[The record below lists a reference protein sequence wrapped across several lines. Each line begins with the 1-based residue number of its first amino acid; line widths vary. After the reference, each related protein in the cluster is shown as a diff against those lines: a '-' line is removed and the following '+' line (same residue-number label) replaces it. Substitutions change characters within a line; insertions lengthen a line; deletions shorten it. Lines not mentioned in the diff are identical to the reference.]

1 MRTLISI
8 SGGGSFAKL
17 ARDHHDGLL
26 EGEIHI
32 VADRPGS
39 AFADHLIEKRG
50 NADYFEQFLA
60 LADTYDVIMLT
71 SNWILP
77 EFVVDALAGRLLNQ
91 HPSLLPAF
99 PGLNIW
105 DEIAA
110 SGVRFSGSTIHFVS
124 AGVDEGPI
132 LCQTAFP
139 VPPKTTGDELC
150 RLHWVAARPAF
161 VQALRWMQQGRVTL
175 DPTIGEVVIDGA
187 VFAPGSVSPNLEFDP
202 SRLPLQV
209 S

>member
-1 MRTLISI
+1 MGDR
-8 SGGGSFAKL
+8 GGKL
-17 ARDHHDGLL
+17 AQGRQFAGAGQFSGPSGL
-26 EGEIHI
+26 
-32 VADRPGS
+32 
-39 AFADHLIEKRG
+39 AFDSEDNL
-50 NADYFEQFLA
+50 Y
-60 LADTYDVIMLT
+60 
-71 SNWILP
+71 
-77 EFVVDALAGRLLNQ
+77 VVDTFNHRVQRFTRDGA
-91 HPSLLPAF
+91 SL
-99 PGLNIW
+99 
-105 DEIAA
+105 
-110 SGVRFSGSTIHFVS
+110 GSWGS

-187 VFAPGSVSPNLEFDP
+187 VFEPGSVSPNLEFDP